1 MDKRSI
7 RSTETSFAMISSA
20 YLAMWILGVFSIFLM
35 SPFVE
40 NHILSLKTSTSI
52 HIFLLY
58 VFSMLLPAAGLLL
71 FMSRIKES
79 SARWYWAGPLLIA
92 IFLITLFRDI
102 GVMDYLYAVSFIK
115 TYDASNILHN
125 DIVVSFIQL
134 FFAFSSILF
143 TLSVP
148 AEKRRKMVIPFGISI
163 FTFFMAA
170 IFSVATVL
178 LKQNYVSFVSSL
190 QSRSFVMYIL
200 GIFSMGISLLW
211 VATKYDKNNDR
222 AEDEGTAATEGH
234 IN

>member
-1 MDKRSI
+1 MGKRSI
-7 RSTETSFAMISSA
+7 RNIETSFVMISSA
-20 YLAMWILGVFSIFLM
+20 YLAMWILGIFSIFLI
-35 SPFVE
+35 SPFVKK
-40 NHILSLKTSTSI
+40 HIISLETSTSI

-58 VFSMLLPAAGLLL
+58 VLSMLLPAAGLLL
-71 FMSRIKES
+71 FMNSIKERS
-79 SARWYWAGPLLIA
+79 TRWYWAGPLLIA
-92 IFLITLFRDI
+92 IFFITLLRDI
-102 GVMDYLYAVSFIK
+102 GVMDYLYAMSFIK

-148 AEKRRKMVIPFGISI
+148 AEKRERMTIPFRFSM

-178 LKQNYVSFVSSL
+178 LKQNYVSFISSV
-190 QSRSFVMYIL
+190 QSSSFTLYIL

-211 VATKYDKNNDR
+211 MATKYDK
-222 AEDEGTAATEGH
+222 AEE
-234 IN
+234 